1 MKIDSPYRMLLSS
14 NVLEHIGLNLY
25 SNVPAV
31 LSEVI
36 ANAWDADARNVDI
49 TLHSSNGKCHKIVIQ
64 DDGLGMTRDEINE
77 RFLLVGYRW
86 RRGQPGNTPKG
97 RPPMG
102 RKGIGKLSLFSVAD
116 EIVFETSREG
126 QKSAFRMC
134 LNEIK
139 GAISRES
146 SVNGVGQYFPDALDT
161 ESVDFESG
169 SRITLSGLRKRQT
182 MGTVT
187 ALRKRL
193 ARRFSIIGDQY
204 GFNVSVND
212 SPICLTDRGYYDK
225 IQYVWTYG
233 DQSDDGLFPKLDHA
247 ENRRSALIEGT
258 GLSINGWLGTVQESK
273 QLRGDGGENLNRV
286 AIFMRGKMAQED
298 MLRDLTESGVYSSY
312 LIGEL
317 RVDGLDT
324 DDGTWSTRDD
334 DIATSSRQSLVE
346 DDPRYVDLREF
357 LRGELKVIES
367 CWSKL
372 RDHDGVAKALKIP
385 QVESWI
391 KDLPEKDAKIAKSW
405 LGKINRISIGD
416 DNERMN
422 LFKHAVIAFEFY
434 RLNQSVDELESL
446 PENDVEAT
454 IAAFRKLDILE
465 ATLYGQIVRNRIE
478 IIRTLK
484 EKIDKSAKER
494 EIQKYIFDH
503 LWLLDPSWDRVDASE
518 VMESRISSLF
528 DDIHNSMSD
537 AEKRARIDIKYR
549 QSSGKHIIIELK
561 RPDLRISVHDLCK
574 QIGKYRSGM
583 RKILKK
589 QGLRHQPVEFVC
601 LLGEELIESSQ
612 EDGEDLVAGTLETYG
627 ARYVNYDQ
635 LLNNAYKAYD
645 DYLKSTKQVNRL
657 SDVIEAIDNFS
668 ATSI

>member
-1 MKIDSPYRMLLSS
+1 MTTNSPYQMRLSL
-14 NVLEHIGLNLY
+14 NVLEHLGLNLY

-36 ANAWDADARNVDI
+36 ANAWDADATTVDI
-49 TLHSSNGKCHKIVIQ
+49 TLNSKDGNSPKIVIQ
-64 DDGLGMTRDEINE
+64 DDGVGMTQDEINE
-77 RFLLVGYRW
+77 RFLLVGYR
-86 RRGQPGNTPKG
+86 RRGGQPGNTQKG

-324 DDGTWSTRDD
+324 HDGTSSTHDE

-346 DDPRYVDLREF
+346 DDPRYVELKEF
-357 LRGELKVIES
+357 LRKELKVIEG

-372 RDHDGVAKALKIP
+372 RDRDGVAKAIKIP
-385 QVESWI
+385 EVESWI
-391 KDLPEKDAKIAKSW
+391 KKLPESDSKVAKSW

-416 DNERMN
+416 EGQRLS

-434 RLNQSVDELESL
+434 RLNQSIVQLESL

-454 IAAFRKLDILE
+454 IAAFRKLDVLE
-465 ATLYGQIVRNRIE
+465 VTMYGQIVRNRIE
-478 IIRTLK
+478 VIRSLQK
-484 EKIDKSAKER
+484 KVDKNEVER
-494 EIQKYIFDH
+494 VIQEYIFDH
-503 LWLLDPSWDRVDASE
+503 LWLLDPSWDRVEGTEFMERRIGTLFEKIEESLSE
-518 VMESRISSLF
+518 
-528 DDIHNSMSD
+528 D
-537 AEKRARIDIKYR
+537 EKRARIDIKYR
-549 QSSGKHIIIELK
+549 QSGGKHIIIELK
-561 RPDLRISVHDLCK
+561 RPHERISVFQLCG
-574 QIGKYRSGM
+574 QIEKYREGIS
-583 RKILKK
+583 KILDRQKL
-589 QGLRHQPVEFVC
+589 QHEPIEFVC
-601 LLGEELIESSQ
+601 LLGKKPVESSHN
-612 EDGEDLVAGTLETYG
+612 DGDRLVNSMLQAVD
-627 ARYVNYDQ
+627 ARHVYYDQ
-635 LLNNAYKAYD
+635 LLNNAFKAYD
-645 DYLKSTKQVNRL
+645 DYLKRAKRIDELGNVVRAIENY
-657 SDVIEAIDNFS
+657 SDSSD
-668 ATSI
+668 

>member
-77 RFLLVGYRW
+77 RFLLVGYRR

-225 IQYVWTYG
+225 IQYVLTYG

-258 GLSINGWLGTVQESK
+258 GLSINGWLGTVQESR

-324 DDGTWSTRDD
+324 HDGTSSTHDE

-346 DDPRYVDLREF
+346 DDPRYVELKEF
-357 LRGELKVIES
+357 LRKELKVIEG

-372 RDHDGVAKALKIP
+372 RDRDGVAKAIKIP
-385 QVESWI
+385 QVESWMRA
-391 KDLPEKDAKIAKSW
+391 LPEKDAKIAKSW

-416 DNERMN
+416 ENERLN

-434 RLNQSVDELESL
+434 RLNQSIFQLESL

-454 IAAFRKLDILE
+454 IAACRKLDVLE
-465 ATLYGQIVRNRIE
+465 VTMYGQIVRNRVE
-478 IIRTLK
+478 VIRSLQNK
-484 EKIDKSAKER
+484 VDDNEVER
-494 EIQKYIFDH
+494 VIQEFIFDH
-503 LWLLDPSWDRVDASE
+503 LWLLDPSWDRVEGTE
-518 VMESRISSLF
+518 VMERRIGNLF
-528 DDIHNSMSD
+528 DEIGESLSED
-537 AEKRARIDIKYR
+537 EKRVRIDIKYR
-549 QSSGKHIIIELK
+549 QSGGKHIIIELK
-561 RPDLRISVHDLCK
+561 RPKVRVSVIQLCG
-574 QIGKYRSGM
+574 QIEKYREGIS
-583 RKILKK
+583 KILNR
-589 QGLRHQPVEFVC
+589 QGLQHEPIEFVC
-601 LLGEELIESSQ
+601 LLGQEPVELSHF
-612 EDGEDLVAGTLETYG
+612 DGHRRVNSMLRSVD
-627 ARYVNYDQ
+627 ARYVYYDQ
-635 LLNNAYKAYD
+635 LLNNAFKAYD
-645 DYLKSTKQVNRL
+645 DYLKSAKRIDQL
-657 SDVIEAIDNFS
+657 SNVVRAIENYSNSND
-668 ATSI
+668 